1 MDELNRKRTGM
12 LLKCCMCIG
21 GAMGMVSNCM
31 GIYFS
36 SLSEALGVG
45 VGRISVIVTL
55 VSLANAFFAPVFV
68 KLQKHFRLNHLMGFG
83 IVLCMISYVL
93 MSFAG
98 NVWTL
103 YFCGLLSGVG
113 MCFYAALPVTQVLR
127 DWYGDKN
134 GTAVGAAL
142 AFSGVFG
149 AIMNPVLSHIIAG
162 MSYQTALR
170 LMAVFLGAAVLPC
183 ALTIHMKDEANTA
196 IKTTVQGYEPV
207 SPKVPMPII
216 VVLYSTCVL
225 FCMLCGMN
233 QHFSALAVSE
243 GYSLEA
249 SATVLTASMIGNI
262 IFKLVYGYASDRI
275 DPVYVSV
282 AWAVFGGI
290 GTALVLLFAGNGVL
304 IRAGAGLYGAFFSL
318 STVALTMLVQMV
330 AKDRYAEVYSKM
342 VIFTSSAYALSVSLY
357 GMIYDLFGSYKPALV
372 LILVITIV
380 SIVLAMTLDRKV
392 KQARA

>member
-127 DWYGDKN
+127 DCRCSAGIQRCIRSNNESGAQSYHCWDVLSDGAAADGGVPGN
-134 GTAVGAAL
+134 CGTAVRADD
-142 AFSGVFG
+142 
-149 AIMNPVLSHIIAG
+149 P
-162 MSYQTALR
+162 
-170 LMAVFLGAAVLPC
+170 
-183 ALTIHMKDEANTA
+183 
-196 IKTTVQGYEPV
+196 YE
-207 SPKVPMPII
+207 
-216 VVLYSTCVL
+216 
-225 FCMLCGMN
+225 G
-233 QHFSALAVSE
+233 
-243 GYSLEA
+243 
-249 SATVLTASMIGNI
+249 
-262 IFKLVYGYASDRI
+262 
-275 DPVYVSV
+275 
-282 AWAVFGGI
+282 
-290 GTALVLLFAGNGVL
+290 
-304 IRAGAGLYGAFFSL
+304 
-318 STVALTMLVQMV
+318 
-330 AKDRYAEVYSKM
+330 
-342 VIFTSSAYALSVSLY
+342 
-357 GMIYDLFGSYKPALV
+357 
-372 LILVITIV
+372 
-380 SIVLAMTLDRKV
+380 
-392 KQARA
+392 